1 MNSKNLGRVARI
13 ALAAAALMG
22 AQWASAEIK
31 ANEFVKLS
39 AAPSGTL
46 AGAFSAIEVKSNGSS
61 LSGETSFYTFCLERY
76 ETFSNNTTLYVKSV
90 TNATQNATSSY
101 YSSTNLLSPG
111 GTANSDPLS
120 AQTEWLYTKFSTD
133 STFQTSILS
142 SNAKADSFQT
152 AIWYLENELVGKY
165 NGSSLYTGNNYAK
178 ELVAMANDAVNK
190 GWTDVGNQVRVLNLY
205 KDKKYTQYAQDQLY
219 FVSAVPE
226 PETYALMLA
235 GLGLVG
241 TIARRRKAKI
251 AAAS

>member
-1 MNSKNLGRVARI
+1 MNRKNLGRIARI
-13 ALAAAALMG
+13 ALAATALMG

-39 AAPSGTL
+39 SAPSGTL
-46 AGAFSAIEVKSNGSS
+46 AGAFSAIEVQSNGSS
-61 LSGETSFYTFCLERY
+61 LSGETSFYTFCLELY
-76 ETFSNNTTLYVKSV
+76 ESFSSNTLYVKSV
-90 TNATQNATSSY
+90 TNETKNATSDY
-101 YSSTNLLSPG
+101 YTANNPSSG

-133 STFQTSILS
+133 SAFQASILG
-142 SNAKADSFQT
+142 SNSKADSFQT
-152 AIWYLENELVGKY
+152 AIWYLEKELVGDY
-165 NGSSLYTGNNYAK
+165 SYLYTGNSYAK
-178 ELVAMANDAVNK
+178 ELVALANAAVSG
-190 GWTDVGNQVRVLNLY
+190 GWTDAGNQVRVLNLY
-205 KDKKYTQYAQDQLY
+205 KDKNYTQFAQDQLY

-251 AAAS
+251 AAA